1 MKDVCVSIGTDG
13 PASNN
18 NMDMFEEMKIT
29 ALLQK
34 VATMDPTVLNA
45 EEVFKMAT
53 INGAKS
59 LGLEDQIG
67 SIEVGKKADI
77 ILIDS
82 KSPQLTP
89 FRNPISHIVYSANG
103 GNVDTVICNG
113 EILMQNRELLTLDES
128 YDTRSCTKCFR
139 RTSI

>member
-1 MKDVCVSIGTDG
+1 
-13 PASNN
+13 
-18 NMDMFEEMKIT
+18 MDMFEEMKVT

-34 VATMDPTVLNA
+34 VTTMEPTVLNA

-77 ILIDS
+77 
-82 KSPQLTP
+82 
-89 FRNPISHIVYSANG
+89 
-103 GNVDTVICNG
+103 
-113 EILMQNRELLTLDES
+113 TLV
-128 YDTRSCTKCFR
+128 DTRST
-139 RTSI
+139 THTL